1 MFHETFNLF
10 LPFFM
15 INFLD
20 KETTRHD
27 AFQGIKIQRNIMC
40 FLKTLNFKFCIYMR
54 VALKFKQFL
63 WQIIGNTITDITVT
77 WEYVESWIEYVVD
90 K

>member
-40 FLKTLNFKFCIYMR
+40 FLKTLNIKFCIYMR

-63 WQIIGNTITDITVT
+63 WQIIGTQ
-77 WEYVESWIEYVVD
+77 
-90 K
+90 

>member
-1 MFHETFNLF
+1 MFHETFNQF

-15 INFLD
+15 INFVD

-27 AFQGIKIQRNIMC
+27 VFQGIKIQRNIV
-40 FLKTLNFKFCIYMR
+40 FPKNTFNFKFCIYMR

-63 WQIIGNTITDITVT
+63 WQIIGTQ
-77 WEYVESWIEYVVD
+77 
-90 K
+90 